1 MKTISGNLL
10 LKNSAYNFAGS
21 IAPLFVAL
29 FTIPFLIKG
38 LGEEKFGILSLAWVV
53 IGYFSLFD
61 FGIGRTLT
69 KIVAEK
75 IGLEEID
82 EIPGLFWTALFLMFI
97 ISLIGSIILLIG
109 SPYLVQSIFNISK
122 DYQEQSIYTFYALA
136 LSIPIVTTN
145 AGLRGVLEAYQ
156 KFGMINLLRSV
167 LGIFTFV
174 GPLLCLIFTNNLF
187 VIVLVLSFFRLII
200 WIFFYLECKK
210 LNSLQNAEIK
220 IVKSL
225 IKPILKTS
233 TWMSVSN
240 LIGPII
246 LYVDRF
252 LIGALIS
259 AVAVTYYTTP
269 YEVVTK
275 LLIIPSALASVL
287 FPTISSNYKT
297 NPEYTSKLFSKSVKY
312 IFIILF
318 PIVLIISIFAKESL
332 DIWLGP
338 NFADSSTLVLQLFAI
353 GIFLN
358 SLAFFPFT
366 YLQSIGRPDITAK
379 IHLFEL
385 PLYLIF
391 MWYFIPKLGITGA
404 ALVWLIRIFIDTSL
418 LFLFTHN
425 VFRKKTKIKFRFNSH
440 LVLALLSII
449 IVISAIFI
457 SGIVFKL
464 IFGLTVLLT
473 FSIVVW
479 KKILAPEDLSFIF
492 SKIKSS

>member
-21 IAPLFVAL
+21 VAPLFVAI
-29 FTIPFLIKG
+29 FTIPFLVKG

-97 ISLIGSIILLIG
+97 ISLIGSLVLLVG
-109 SPYLVQSIFNISK
+109 SPYLVINIFNISK
-122 DYQEQSIYTFYALA
+122 EYQEQSIYTFYTLA
-136 LSIPIVTTN
+136 LSIPIVTTT

-156 KFGMINLLRSV
+156 KFGMINLLRSI
-167 LGIFTFV
+167 LGVFTFV
-174 GPLLCLIFTNNLF
+174 GPLICLIFTNDLF
-187 VIVLVLSFFRLII
+187 VIVLVLSLFRLII
-200 WIFFYLECKK
+200 WIFFYLECNK
-210 LNSLQNAEIK
+210 LNSIRNAEIK
-220 IVKSL
+220 IVRNL

-233 TWMSVSN
+233 TWMSISN

-287 FPTISSNYKT
+287 FPTISSHFKT
-297 NPEYTSKLFSKSVKY
+297 NPDYTNKLFSKSVKS

-318 PIVLIISIFAKESL
+318 PVVLIISTFANEGL
-332 DIWLGP
+332 NIWLGK
-338 NFADSSTLVLQLFAI
+338 NFANSSTLVLQLFAV

-358 SLAFFPFT
+358 SIAFFPFT

-385 PLYLIF
+385 PLYLIL

-418 LFLFTHN
+418 LFYFTQK
-425 VFRKKTKIKFRFNSH
+425 VFQRKTEIKFNFNSI
-440 LVLALLSII
+440 LALLSII
-449 IVISAIFI
+449 LIISTIFI

-464 IFGLTVLLT
+464 LFILAVLLT
-473 FSIVVW
+473 FSIIVW
-479 KKILAPEDLSFIF
+479 KKILGPEDLSFIF
-492 SKIKSS
+492 SKNKSS

>member
-21 IAPLFVAL
+21 VAPLFVAI
-29 FTIPFLIKG
+29 FTIPFLVKG

-97 ISLIGSIILLIG
+97 ISLIGSLVLLVG
-109 SPYLVQSIFNISK
+109 SPYLVVNIFNISK
-122 DYQEQSIYTFYALA
+122 EYQEQSIYTFYTLA
-136 LSIPIVTTN
+136 LSIPIVTTT

-156 KFGMINLLRSV
+156 KFGMINLLRSI
-167 LGIFTFV
+167 LGVFTFV
-174 GPLLCLIFTNNLF
+174 GPLICLIFTNDLF
-187 VIVLVLSFFRLII
+187 VIVLVLSIFRLII
-200 WIFFYLECKK
+200 WIFFYLECNK
-210 LNSLQNAEIK
+210 LNSIRNAEIK
-220 IVKSL
+220 IVRNL

-233 TWMSVSN
+233 TWMSISN

-287 FPTISSNYKT
+287 FPTISSHFKT
-297 NPEYTSKLFSKSVKY
+297 NPDYTNKLFSKSVKS

-318 PIVLIISIFAKESL
+318 PIVLIISTFANEGL
-332 DIWLGP
+332 NIWLGK
-338 NFADSSTLVLQLFAI
+338 NFANSSTLVLQLFAV

-358 SLAFFPFT
+358 SIAFFPFT

-385 PLYLIF
+385 PLYLIL
-391 MWYFIPKLGITGA
+391 MWYFILKLGITGA

-418 LFLFTHN
+418 LFYFTQK
-425 VFRKKTKIKFRFNSH
+425 VFQRKTEIKFNFNSI
-440 LVLALLSII
+440 LALLSII
-449 IVISAIFI
+449 LIISTIFI

-464 IFGLTVLLT
+464 LFILAVLLT
-473 FSIVVW
+473 FSIIVW
-479 KKILAPEDLSFIF
+479 KKILEPEDLSFIF
-492 SKIKSS
+492 LIFKSP

>member
-21 IAPLFVAL
+21 VAPLFVAI
-29 FTIPFLIKG
+29 FTIPFLVKG

-97 ISLIGSIILLIG
+97 ISLIGSLVLLVG
-109 SPYLVQSIFNISK
+109 SPYLVINIFNISK
-122 DYQEQSIYTFYALA
+122 EYQEQSIYTFYTLA
-136 LSIPIVTTN
+136 LSIPIVTTA

-156 KFGMINLLRSV
+156 KFGMINLLRSI
-167 LGIFTFV
+167 LGVFTFV
-174 GPLLCLIFTNNLF
+174 GPLICLIFTNDLF
-187 VIVLVLSFFRLII
+187 VIVLVLSLFRLII
-200 WIFFYLECKK
+200 WIFFYLECNK
-210 LNSLQNAEIK
+210 LNSIRNAEIK
-220 IVKSL
+220 IVRNL

-233 TWMSVSN
+233 TWMSISN

-287 FPTISSNYKT
+287 FPTISSHFKT
-297 NPEYTSKLFSKSVKY
+297 NPDYTNKLFSKSVKS

-318 PIVLIISIFAKESL
+318 PVVLIISTFANEGL
-332 DIWLGP
+332 NIWLGK
-338 NFADSSTLVLQLFAI
+338 NFANSSTLVLQLFAV

-358 SLAFFPFT
+358 SIAFFPFT

-385 PLYLIF
+385 PLYLIL

-418 LFLFTHN
+418 LFYFTQK
-425 VFRKKTKIKFRFNSH
+425 VFQRKTEIKFNFNSI
-440 LVLALLSII
+440 LALLSII
-449 IVISAIFI
+449 LIISTIFI

-464 IFGLTVLLT
+464 LFILAVLLT
-473 FSIVVW
+473 FSIIVW
-479 KKILAPEDLSFIF
+479 KKILGPEDLSFIF

>member
-1 MKTISGNLL
+1 MNTISGNLL

-29 FTIPFLIKG
+29 FTIPFLVKG

-109 SPYLVQSIFNISK
+109 SPYLVINIFNISK
-122 DYQEQSIYTFYALA
+122 EYQEQSLYTFYTLA
-136 LSIPIVTTN
+136 LSIPIVTTT

-167 LGIFTFV
+167 LGVFTFV
-174 GPLLCLIFTNNLF
+174 GPLICLIFTNDLF
-187 VIVLVLSFFRLII
+187 VIVIVLSLFRLII
-200 WIFFYLECKK
+200 WIFFYLECNK
-210 LNSLQNAEIK
+210 LNSIRNAEIR
-220 IVKSL
+220 IVRNL

-233 TWMSVSN
+233 TWMSISN

-275 LLIIPSALASVL
+275 LLIIPSPLASVL
-287 FPTISSNYKT
+287 FPTISSHYKT
-297 NPEYTSKLFSKSVKY
+297 NPEYTNKLFSKSIKY

-318 PIVLIISIFAKESL
+318 PIVLIISTFANEGL
-332 DIWLGP
+332 NIWLGK
-338 NFADSSTLVLQLFAI
+338 NFADSSTLVLQLFAV

-358 SLAFFPFT
+358 SIAFFPFT
-366 YLQSIGRPDITAK
+366 YLQSIGKPDITAK

-385 PLYLIF
+385 PLYLIL
-391 MWYFIPKLGITGA
+391 MWYFIPKLGIIGA

-418 LFLFTHN
+418 LFYFTQK
-425 VFRKKTKIKFRFNSH
+425 VFQRKTEIKFSFNSI
-440 LVLALLSII
+440 LALLSII
-449 IVISAIFI
+449 LIISTIFI

-464 IFGLTVLLT
+464 LFILVVLLT
-473 FSIVVW
+473 FSIIVW
-479 KKILAPEDLSFIF
+479 KKILGPEDLSFIF
-492 SKIKSS
+492 SRIKRS